1 MVLPLELLKQL
12 KITDF
17 ADQLEY
23 DAWQSRL
30 LKILEIGLLKYPHLP
45 LDKSDKSALK
55 LRQIINEASDIALE
69 TGRNS
74 ESIKVLQSA
83 VIPLACRSSDG
94 SLSESFHWADGF
106 PLNLRLYEVL
116 LDACFDNSEDG
127 SIISEVDDLLDSIKK
142 TWVILGI
149 NQKLHNLCFTWALFR
164 HFVNGNQ
171 MNNSLLFMADGQLA
185 EVVEDIKSSNDA
197 VYSKVLSSI
206 LSSILSWAE
215 KRLLAYHDTFNSDN
229 VDIMEC
235 ILSLGVSAARI
246 QVEDISCEFR
256 RKRREEVNVTH
267 NRIETYIRSSLRTVF
282 AQVCVISVF
291 YIFLFS
297 VLWHLSSSTTIF
309 YSV

>member
-45 LDKSDKSALK
+45 LDKSDNSALK
-55 LRQIINEASDIALE
+55 LQQIIDGASDIPLE

-74 ESIKVLQSA
+74 ESIQALQSA
-83 VIPLACRSSDG
+83 VITLACRSSDG
-94 SLSESFHWADGF
+94 SPSESCHWADGF
-106 PLNLRLYEVL
+106 PLNLHLYEVL

-127 SIISEVDDLLDSIKK
+127 TIISEFDDLLNSIEK

-149 NQKLHNLCFTWALFR
+149 NQKLHNLCFTWALF
-164 HFVNGNQ
+164 HHYVKNNQ
-171 MNNSLLFMADGQLA
+171 MNNSLLFMADCQLA
-185 EVVEDIKSSNDA
+185 EVVEDVKTSNDA

-206 LSSILSWAE
+206 VSSVLGWAE

-235 ILSLGVSAARI
+235 ILSLGLSAARI
-246 QVEDISCEFR
+246 QVEDISHEFR
-256 RKRREEVNVTH
+256 RKRREVNVTH

-282 AQVCVISVF
+282 AQVCQHV
-291 YIFLFS
+291 
-297 VLWHLSSSTTIF
+297 
-309 YSV
+309 